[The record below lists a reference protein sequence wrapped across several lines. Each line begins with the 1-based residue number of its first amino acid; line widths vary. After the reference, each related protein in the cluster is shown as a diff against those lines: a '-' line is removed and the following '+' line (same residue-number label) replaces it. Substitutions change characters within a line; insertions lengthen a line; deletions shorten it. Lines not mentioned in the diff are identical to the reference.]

1 VEDKINE
8 KDLKKINQIDYF
20 FNPKNLAIIGGGKV
34 NPFTVSNIILS
45 NILAEGYIGKVYIV
59 DIKPQADKIKGLR
72 VYSSIFDVQEEI
84 DLALIIVP
92 ASVVEKV
99 VEQCIEANVKAIIII
114 SAGFGESLLYDETG
128 IKLQKRINKLIRST
142 DTRIVGPNCNGV
154 YSQTCRLNATL
165 GPRIILPPGN
175 VSIVTRGGTAGV
187 MLTMEAGKRNI
198 GLNKYIGIGDESDLN
213 LQDFIYYYEH
223 DTHTKIIGTYTEGIK
238 NVNSFYKILKNV
250 KKPVVFY
257 KSGNTYSGMRAALSH
272 VGAIAGQFTKMIFD
286 NVLEQ
291 LRIVKAESID
301 ELLNFVSAVSIS
313 PLPKGKK
320 VGIWTPGG
328 SMGVIMTDNLEKV
341 GLEVPQLSKNLI
353 EKLDKLLKVKYWSHN
368 NPVDV
373 TDSYSP
379 QSVDKSIDIL
389 LSSDNIDGVVVLIGL
404 LFSKDE
410 NYVDFSFI
418 NELDDVFQMF
428 IEQLAKRFG
437 QLIKKYNKPI
447 FILADNRG
455 KIASMFK
462 KRGVIILPT
471 FESIAKTY
479 KMLYDQYRYEKNLK

>member
-1 VEDKINE
+1 MAEFNVDSLRYLFEPNSVAVIGASRDPKAWGHVILKNIISCGFEGKVYPINPRA
-8 KDLKKINQIDYF
+8 DSLLGLKCYPDIRAVPNDVD
-20 FNPKNLAIIGGGKV
+20 LAIIAVPAK
-34 NPFTVSNIILS
+34 
-45 NILAEGYIGKVYIV
+45 
-59 DIKPQADKIKGLR
+59 
-72 VYSSIFDVQEEI
+72 
-84 DLALIIVP
+84 IVP
-92 ASVVEKV
+92 SVMEVCVEKGVKVAV
-99 VEQCIEANVKAIIII
+99 VIT
-114 SAGFGESLLYDETG
+114 AGFSEIGPEGEKLEKEVVKIARKGG
-128 IKLQKRINKLIRST
+128 I
-142 DTRIVGPNCNGV
+142 RIVGPNCNGV

-187 MLTMEAGKRNI
+187 MLTIEAGKRNI

-410 NYVDFSFI
+410 SYVDFSFI